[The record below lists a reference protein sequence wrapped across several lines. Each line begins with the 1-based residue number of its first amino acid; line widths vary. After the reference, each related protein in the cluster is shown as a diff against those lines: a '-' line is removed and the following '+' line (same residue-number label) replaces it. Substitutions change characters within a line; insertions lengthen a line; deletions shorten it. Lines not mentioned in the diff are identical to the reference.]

1 VEEFFQALGVFGAG
15 LLVVIGAVAG
25 WIAARFSGGNV
36 VLYVV
41 LGVVGALAAPFVLAL
56 LGVGIAVGATLLG
69 ILLIGLVGAVILLAI
84 VRAVRR

>member
-1 VEEFFQALGVFGAG
+1 
-15 LLVVIGAVAG
+15 
-25 WIAARFSGGNV
+25 
-36 VLYVV
+36 VV